1 MEKSRKKMNTT
12 LSEHTE
18 QLLRSKDFD
27 LLSAAERESVLA
39 EMSEEDYDYS
49 RRMQKNFGRK
59 PEDELTVPP
68 TLKAKLDRR
77 LTCKQRSAR
86 VWQIRI
92 PVYQSVAAAVLLF
105 FIGMHF
111 NRPIELP
118 QRVVTQKVA
127 VLKYV
132 DRPVKEIR
140 YVPIR
145 QSATEPV
152 DNTRVDKEL
161 IAPQPL
167 VDKNEKKRESF
178 DARATTLP
186 DMANNTAT
194 NTSET
199 VGISMGSDT
208 VLRSMMVTIY

>member
-1 MEKSRKKMNTT
+1 MNTT
-12 LSEHTE
+12 LSDHTE

-27 LLSAAERESVLA
+27 ALSAAERKSVLA
-39 EMSEEDYDYS
+39 EMSEDDYGYS
-49 RRMQKNFGRK
+49 RRMQKSFGPK
-59 PEDELTVPP
+59 PDDELVPP
-68 TLKAKLDRR
+68 AALKAKLDNR
-77 LTCKQRSAR
+77 LVRKQRGTR
-86 VWQIRI
+86 VWQLRV
-92 PVYQSVAAAVLLF
+92 PVYQSVAAAVVLF

-111 NRPIELP
+111 NRPAEMP

-127 VLKYV
+127 VLKYI

-178 DARATTLP
+178 DARVNTLP
-186 DMANNTAT
+186 DMANNTTQT
-194 NTSET
+194 NTPET
-199 VGISMGSDT
+199 AGVSMGSDT
-208 VLRSMMVTIY
+208 VLRSMMVTVY